1 MKLSTTIL
9 LIAAIFTASAQKH
22 VYDIMLLGEKIGWAI
37 AERIDKGAGVVEY
50 KLNSSSQAH
59 IFFVDKTSTLTY
71 DVIYKNGKLFSSY
84 CKIVK
89 DDAVEVV
96 NILWDGTKYIVK
108 KGEEQ
113 FEMATPID
121 FSALTM
127 YFEEPVGRNGFF
139 SERLARSV
147 EFIRNGKGVY
157 SCRLDNGVLNIYR
170 YQNGR
175 LYELE
180 LSKGVSI
187 TMKLVQ

>member
-1 MKLSTTIL
+1 M
-9 LIAAIFTASAQKH
+9 ASAQRH
-22 VYDIMLLGEKIGWAI
+22 VYDIMLLGEKIGWAV

-50 KLNSSSQAH
+50 KLNSSSQAR

-84 CKIVK
+84 CKVVK

-96 NILWDGTKYIVK
+96 NILWDGTKYMVK
-108 KGEEQ
+108 KVEEQ
-113 FEMATPID
+113 FELTTPID
-121 FSALTM
+121 FSALSM
-127 YFEEPVGRNGFF
+127 YFQEPVGRNGFF
-139 SERLARSV
+139 SERLARNV
-147 EFIRNGKGVY
+147 DFIKNNNGVY

-170 YQNGR
+170 YQNGH

-180 LSKGVSI
+180 LSKGVSV